1 MATPEGIGS
10 QVRRRLAEQRTL
22 VERLLRLRD
31 QLGGSLFQRYGL
43 CGKQGCACRRG
54 RRHGPYYVLA
64 TRRSGQA
71 GFAYLAAGQAAQAR
85 QLVAQ
90 HRRFRAGLG
99 RLRGVNRRLV
109 VLLKQY
115 QTAASKRAGQRL
127 GLAAA
132 P

>member
-10 QVRRRLAEQRTL
+10 LVRRRLAEQRAL
-22 VERLLRLRD
+22 VERLLKLRD
-31 QLGGSLFQRYGL
+31 QLGGSLFERYGV

-64 TRRSGQA
+64 TRRGGQA
-71 GFAYLAAGQAAQAR
+71 GFAYLAVGQAVRAR
-85 QLVAQ
+85 ALVAR

-99 RLRGVNRRLV
+99 RLKGVNRRLV
-109 VLLKQY
+109 VLLKRY